1 MDELNK
7 KMLEFAGFEL
17 KPTIMSWR
25 TMDWPDYSWHTP
37 SGEVLDESMLPD
49 FPHDLNAC
57 MKRLVPL
64 LIKLEP
70 KVWMSLSQV
79 SIVSFAAMLKA
90 NTDDKLI
97 GWAVENDPALAL
109 CKAIERMV
117 DNGS

>member
-1 MDELNK
+1 MEELNK
-7 KMLEFAGFEL
+7 KLAEWAGF
-17 KPTIMSWR
+17 TYDFTR
-25 TMDWPDYSWHTP
+25 RYSWEAPNKEPLP
-37 SGEVLDESMLPD
+37 SGIPD
-49 FPHDLNAC
+49 FAHDLNAC
-57 MKRLVPL
+57 FKWLVPL